1 MPDIIEKYKAFYKE
15 DFGNYKDLFERL
27 GSGQKPHT
35 LFISCSDSRVV
46 PELITKSL
54 PGELF
59 VVRTVANIVPPYD
72 NSDISST
79 VSSAIE
85 YAVMALEVENIV
97 ICGHYN
103 CGGCAALHLEES
115 KLDDK
120 PSLKKWIRISKDVAR
135 KAVETVGSDTSM
147 LYTVTERLNVVKQ
160 IENILTYPFVKERF
174 ENKKIKIYGWHYII
188 PTGEL
193 YNYNFDTKTFEKVV
207 V

>member
-1 MPDIIEKYKAFYKE
+1 MPDIIEKYKKFYKE
-15 DFGNYKDLFERL
+15 DFANYKDLFKSL

-97 ICGHYN
+97 VCGHYN
-103 CGGCAALHLEES
+103 CGGCAALHLEDS

-120 PSLKKWIRISKDVAR
+120 PSLKRWIKLSKDVAK
-135 KAVETVGSDTSM
+135 KALEVVGSDVSN
-147 LYTVTERLNVVKQ
+147 LSTVTERLNVVKQ
-160 IENILTYPFVKERF
+160 IDNLLTYPFVKDRF
-174 ENKKIKIYGWHYII
+174 EKGKIKIYGWYYVI